1 MNNSGL
7 VIPIKFKGDEKETVH
22 ELYHKL
28 LDVSNQKD
36 KKDYISHIKS
46 INSWC
51 LSNININGRSFTFP
65 EIIQASYDTLWE
77 IVKKYGNRFPAMPDK
92 DKKFMTEYLYNH
104 RFSQIREDF
113 SDKLEIKVCPY
124 CNRNFVNSA
133 SNRTMCDPDHF
144 FDKKEYPVMAVSFYN
159 LVPVCHSCNH
169 VKGVQKISYS
179 PHNKKYSTDDLLTFE
194 FYISGIDFLSD
205 ENQIG
210 IEIMDD
216 TVIRDNI
223 DKLRLREVYQV
234 HADLVQECIK
244 KAIVF
249 HLDYLSYLYRT
260 YVELFE
266 SEEELYRIVYGNYLE
281 EMSYGKRPLA
291 KLTSDIMKGLLNSC
305 YGLDW

>member
-1 MNNSGL
+1 M
-7 VIPIKFKGDEKETVH
+7 IPIKFKGDEKETVRG
-22 ELYHKL
+22 LYHKL
-28 LDVSNQKD
+28 LDVSNQQN
-36 KKDYISHIKS
+36 KKEYILRLKS

-51 LSNININGRSFTFP
+51 FNNISINGHPFTFP
-65 EIIQASYDTLWE
+65 EVIQADYDTLWK
-77 IVKKYGNRFPAMPDK
+77 IVQNCGNRMMVMPEL
-92 DKKFMTEYLYNH
+92 DKKFMIEYLYKQ
-104 RFSQIREDF
+104 RFSGIRREF
-113 SDKLEIKVCPY
+113 CNKLDMKVCPY

-133 SNRTMCDPDHF
+133 SNRTMCDLDHF

-169 VKGVQKISYS
+169 VKGIEKISYS

-194 FYISGIDFLSD
+194 FYISGIEFLAD

-223 DKLRLREVYQV
+223 EKLKLREVYQV
-234 HADLVQECIK
+234 HTDLVQECIK
-244 KAIVF
+244 KAVVF
-249 HLDYLSYLYRT
+249 QPDYLSYLYRT
-260 YVELFE
+260 YGELFE

-281 EMSYGKRPLA
+281 GMSYGKRPLA

-305 YGLDW
+305 YGIDW

>member
-1 MNNSGL
+1 M
-7 VIPIKFKGDEKETVH
+7 IPIKFKGSEKETVH

-36 KKDYISHIKS
+36 KKGYITHIKS
-46 INSWC
+46 INAWC
-51 LSNININGRSFTFP
+51 LNNICINGHSFTFP
-65 EIIQASYDTLWE
+65 EIIKADYDTLCE
-77 IVKKYGNRFPAMPDK
+77 IAQKYGKGMPEMSDQ
-92 DKKFMTEYLYNH
+92 DKKFMIEYLYNQ
-104 RFSQIREDF
+104 RFSVIRKEF
-113 SDKLEIKVCPY
+113 SDKLEMKVCPY

-133 SNRTMCDPDHF
+133 SNRTICDLDHF

-169 VKGVQKISYS
+169 VKSTEKISYS
-179 PHNKKYSTDDLLTFE
+179 PHNKKYNTDDLLTFGY
-194 FYISGIDFLSD
+194 YISGIEFLAD

-216 TVIRDNI
+216 IVIRDNI
-223 DKLRLREVYQV
+223 KKLKLREVYQV

-249 HLDYLSYLYRT
+249 HPDYLRYLYRT
-260 YVELFE
+260 YGELFE

-281 EMSYGKRPLA
+281 EVSYGKRPLA
-291 KLTSDIMKGLLNSC
+291 KLTSDIMKELLNTC